1 MRKINIMEKPFTYG
15 YCERNLNDSKNM
27 KEHEKN
33 KHNGKTIYM
42 CTLRNE
48 IQ

>member
-1 MRKINIMEKPFTYG
+1 MEKPFTYG
-15 YCERNLNDSKNM
+15 CFEKNLNDSKNM

-42 CTLRNE
+42 WIL
-48 IQ
+48 